1 MLISYCEFFPHFKH
15 LLYYSI
21 LCSFFEEFPNRY
33 YPVIVYREPKIVQLE
48 VWQGSILFFG
58 QVILNG
64 LMGNRRA
71 ILCSK
76 HRAFKNNTRLIAG
89 YISPALHL

>member
-1 MLISYCEFFPHFKH
+1 LIYFDFVDSLFLPDLLGWFSVEFIERH
-15 LLYYSI
+15 
-21 LCSFFEEFPNRY
+21 
-33 YPVIVYREPKIVQLE
+33 YPVIVYREPKIVQLG

-58 QVILNG
+58 QVVLNG
-64 LMGNRRA
+64 LMGSRRA

-89 YISPALHL
+89 DISPALLPE